1 MVTPTPADGYRDHPV
16 RSYVLTGGRAH
27 PSRNTLRPETLLCAV
42 DDGRELPADASRQE
56 RALLE
61 TSRGTLALA
70 ELAAHLGLPTSLV
83 AVLAS
88 DLLDAGY
95 LAIRS
100 PAGHA
105 LPGVDLLEEVLDGL
119 RRS

>member
-1 MVTPTPADGYRDHPV
+1 MTDGYRDHPV

-27 PSRNTLRPETLLCAV
+27 PSRNTLRPETLLSAV
-42 DDGRELPADASRQE
+42 DDGRELPVGAGRHE

-61 TSRGTLALA
+61 TCRGTLALA
-70 ELAAHLGLPTSLV
+70 ELAAYLRLPTSLV

-88 DLLDAGY
+88 DLVDAGY

-100 PAGHA
+100 PQAYD